1 MKLANTTRMAL
12 AAAALATV
20 ACSDANDSDR
30 TPPVGAE
37 GRNPTTVERD
47 YAADRETLPRDEV
60 RDPDDGML
68 RPGDRSDAAM
78 DREITQKVRDALSSD
93 SGMAAQA
100 RDVDVS
106 MENGTLTLRG
116 TVASEQERTQ
126 IESLA
131 RGAGATRIDNQL
143 TIERDEAPNESDRG

>member
-1 MKLANTTRMAL
+1 MKFASTTRTAL
-12 AAAALATV
+12 AAAALAAV

-30 TPPVGAE
+30 MPPVGAE
-37 GRNPTTVERD
+37 GRNPATAERD
-47 YAADRETLPRDEV
+47 YAADR
-60 RDPDDGML
+60 DDGML

-78 DREITQKVRDALSSD
+78 DREITQKVREALSSD

-106 MENGTLTLRG
+106 TENGTVTLRG
-116 TVASEQERTQ
+116 TVASEQEKTQ

-131 RGAGATRIDNQL
+131 RSAGATRIDNQL
-143 TIERDEAPNESDRG
+143 TIDRDETPNESDRG